1 MFLSSPKGRR
11 WRWAVLLLLA
21 AACVPFA
28 LERRRGGAFQHG
40 GSELGFWYGVVA
52 AALVLLLAAYGLRKR
67 AYASRLG
74 GLEGWLHSHVWLGV
88 AVAVVAL
95 LHSGLRCEDRVAV
108 AAFLL
113 LLAVVGSGLVG
124 AYLYQAVPRRLTAV
138 EGDQAPEE
146 ISAELN
152 RLAASMAR
160 LTASR
165 SATFRRI
172 HAALARETRPR
183 PWAGWRLVFSP
194 GAGAAARA
202 AGGRWEALLGQVAE
216 EEREELRRLLVLA
229 RQHRELHRELLLQQ
243 RYRNLMDA
251 WLWLHVPLT
260 FALLAVLA
268 AHVAAALYFW
278 GVPWEAP

>member
-1 MFLSSPKGRR
+1 VFLSSPKGRR

-28 LERRRGGAFQHG
+28 LERWRRGAFQHG
-40 GSELGFWYGVVA
+40 GSELGFWYGVAA

-95 LHSGLRCEDRVAV
+95 LHSGLRFEDRVAV

-138 EGDQAPEE
+138 ESDQAPEE

-160 LTASR
+160 LTAGR

-202 AGGRWEALLGQVAE
+202 GGGRWEALLGEVAE